1 MTKANKSGW
10 AKKHSNKTENQTTLH
25 QDDEQNIVILKSQN
39 RRRKNKKEKEKSNL
53 DRNNLI
59 KLKDEKVEQRVI
71 LGKNDPK
78 PHFP

>member
-1 MTKANKSGW
+1 MSVW
-10 AKKHSNKTENQTTLH
+10 AKKYRNKTENQTTPH
-25 QDDEQNIVILKSQN
+25 QDDEQNIVTLKSQN

-71 LGKNDPK
+71 LGKKDPK
-78 PHFP
+78 PPHFP